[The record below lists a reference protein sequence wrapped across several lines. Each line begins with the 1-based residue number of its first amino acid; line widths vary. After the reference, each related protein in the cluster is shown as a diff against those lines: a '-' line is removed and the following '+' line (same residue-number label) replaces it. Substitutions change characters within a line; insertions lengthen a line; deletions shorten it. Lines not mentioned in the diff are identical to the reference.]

1 MQRALV
7 TGASGF
13 IGSALCRRL
22 LSDGVAVRALC
33 RSVGKGRALAEAGAE
48 IVVGDVQDTASVE
61 RHSAGCDVVFHVAA
75 RGSGSAALQYAVNVQ
90 GTLNVIQAAR
100 KGSALRYVHVSTVAV
115 YGYNVDGP
123 IDESHLHCPS
133 RYDFYMQSKSIG
145 ETRAWEYARRTGLPM
160 VAVRPAFVY
169 GPGSTV
175 WSRAMYELC
184 RRYPVPQID
193 GGHGHAHPIHVDDV
207 VDLLVAVATHPDAP
221 GHAFHAA
228 PDPAPTLR
236 EYLGYYAE
244 MAGNTRHIVIP
255 ARPLKPLA
263 VAATV
268 VSRLTGR
275 PMDFAGMLCYVT
287 HHPTYRMTRAAEV
300 LGWRPRVSLA
310 EGMTRTEPWLKG
322 QSLASSPSP
331 VGEGGRG

>member
-48 IVVGDVQDTASVE
+48 VVVGDVQDAASVE

-207 VDLLVAVATHPDAP
+207 VDLLVAVA
-221 GHAFHAA
+221 
-228 PDPAPTLR
+228 
-236 EYLGYYAE
+236 
-244 MAGNTRHIVIP
+244 GNTRHIVIP

-275 PMDFAGMLCYVT
+275 PMDFAGMLRYVT

-322 QSLASSPSP
+322 LDNKQS
-331 VGEGGRG
+331 